1 MNFAI
6 ANARVFKKCF
16 FATLRSTLFFS
27 VKLYSNSVKKKI
39 PVFFRVIVI
48 DVELPFISGLGT

>member
-27 VKLYSNSVKKKI
+27 AKFYSNSAKKK
-39 PVFFRVIVI
+39 FRFLRVIVI